1 MDILDITANILPKM
15 HGSIQYRC
23 NQYKIK
29 HTDTKNKI
37 LKVYLDGGEQ
47 LLLPDFCNLVSAD
60 FFSLSFEKKNWCQK
74 FSRISQAEW
83 SKWQIWTLWL
93 NMIQSCPVD
102 QSLKNLSVVWNKLLW
117 RLPEF
122 ASKWIKGLSKVIDVN
137 WKHRQYFRD
146 CGSNLPFRLEIM
158 VNFFLVFRNLMLP
171 GEVFDALFTG
181 YFPS

>member
-60 FFSLSFEKKNWCQK
+60 FFSLSFEKK
-74 FSRISQAEW
+74 
-83 SKWQIWTLWL
+83 
-93 NMIQSCPVD
+93 
-102 QSLKNLSVVWNKLLW
+102 
-117 RLPEF
+117 
-122 ASKWIKGLSKVIDVN
+122 IDVKN
-137 WKHRQYFRD
+137 FQEFLKQNEVNGKYGR
-146 CGSNLPFRLEIM
+146 CG
-158 VNFFLVFRNLMLP
+158 
-171 GEVFDALFTG
+171 
-181 YFPS
+181 